1 MGSCTATGEPAFSA
15 IAGYFLQSG
24 TLNAPTSSNNTVLW
38 SFAGDGLL
46 IVPAGN
52 QVVAYTLST
61 NP

>member
-1 MGSCTATGEPAFSA
+1 MR
-15 IAGYFLQSG
+15 AGRFRRANNSG
-24 TLNAPTSSNNTVLW
+24 LA
-38 SFAGDGLL
+38 AGDGLL